1 MDINTQLPTYATL
14 EEGVSHLYQLHKVGY
29 ETVSLARAL
38 VESPNLPQQLPN
50 ERSISALCSVRS
62 LYSLLLARFFAL
74 ADRSLLP
81 ATPTALAHIYNRLR
95 SRLSSLSHD

>member
-1 MDINTQLPTYATL
+1 MDINTQLPTYTTL

-29 ETVSLARAL
+29 ETDSLARSL
-38 VESPNLPQQLPN
+38 VESANLPQQSPN
-50 ERSISALCSVRS
+50 QRSVSALCSIRS

-81 ATPTALAHIYNRLR
+81 ATPTSLAHIYRRLC
-95 SRLSSLSHD
+95 SRLSSLSLD